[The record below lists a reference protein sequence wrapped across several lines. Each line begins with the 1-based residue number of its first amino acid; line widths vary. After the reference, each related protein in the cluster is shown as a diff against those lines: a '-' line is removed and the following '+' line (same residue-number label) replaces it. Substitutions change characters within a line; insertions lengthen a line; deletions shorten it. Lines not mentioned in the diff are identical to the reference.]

1 MSRAALL
8 DLIVQFQRRQP
19 GLIQRGRLDGYETIS
34 GFQVPLAVDEQ
45 VVAALHLQ
53 GEAAQVNDPHGE
65 VQLDVLITPP
75 PLVIDEA
82 LAVAAGQG
90 FVDLSF
96 RTPRR
101 LLAAGCGELLLGTF
115 AWPEVLLSLVSS
127 RPDYL
132 TEFGSGR
139 SSSVLV
145 MATIA
150 FDH

>member
-1 MSRAALL
+1 MGCCGALL
-8 DLIVQFQRRQP
+8 DIVVQLQGGQP
-19 GLIQRGRLDGYETIS
+19 GLIQGGRLDGYETIS

-90 FVDLSF
+90 FVDPSF
-96 RTPRR
+96 RTPLW
-101 LLAAGCGELLLGTF
+101 LLAAGCGEYSWVHSHGRQCSF
-115 AWPEVLLSLVSS
+115 PWSL
-127 RPDYL
+127 RDRI
-132 TEFGSGR
+132 T
-139 SSSVLV
+139 
-145 MATIA
+145 
-150 FDH
+150 